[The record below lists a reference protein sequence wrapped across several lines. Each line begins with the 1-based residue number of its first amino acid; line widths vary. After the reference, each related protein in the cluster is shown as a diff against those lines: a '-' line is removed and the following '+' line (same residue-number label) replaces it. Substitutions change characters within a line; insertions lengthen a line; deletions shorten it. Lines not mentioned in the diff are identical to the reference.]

1 MPCTVVAAL
10 PPVSR
15 KTGGPVRG
23 RRTGCFTWN
32 HASPPGGLVPG
43 PLLVGSGE
51 RGSRQAASRGTA
63 CVPCSLGSEEHP
75 EQDGVWRTPPGHG
88 ARMAAGTP
96 SSLLVATRPAEPERG
111 AVDPRGVGVPPRG
124 TSGSSSSAGSWSWA
138 SWPAPYA
145 GATTGAAAA
154 VGVRVRRGG
163 GARWGSGALE
173 ERRRPRWLPPRRHRR
188 APSPRSGSG
197 GLPEWRRVRG
207 PAPPSSA
214 DRGRPVPSR
223 ASSAPS
229 CAGRR
234 HRFADPVVSGQPS
247 LRPRCAVRAAV
258 PTLEA
263 GLRSPAA
270 VVRPTAA
277 PGSGCSDAGPPVR
290 GCISVPAVL
299 PGPPARGSIGG
310 AAPRIAAGPPVRC
323 PGARSRRDRARGR
336 GWPRSRTPSRRPP
349 ASSAPIASRARR
361 AGRRGGHRDPE
372 VGRYGDVSRGT
383 GGVSRASRTGTVTG
397 VWARSARR

>member
-1 MPCTVVAAL
+1 MGLLA
-10 PPVSR
+10 
-15 KTGGPVRG
+15 GPVRRSDHRCC
-23 RRTGCFTWN
+23 RR
-32 HASPPGGLVPG
+32 
-43 PLLVGSGE
+43 
-51 RGSRQAASRGTA
+51 RR
-63 CVPCSLGSEEHP
+63 
-75 EQDGVWRTPPGHG
+75 
-88 ARMAAGTP
+88 
-96 SSLLVATRPAEPERG
+96 
-111 AVDPRGVGVPPRG
+111 
-124 TSGSSSSAGSWSWA
+124 
-138 SWPAPYA
+138 
-145 GATTGAAAA
+145 
-154 VGVRVRRGG
+154 VRVRSGG
-163 GARWGSGALE
+163 GARLGVGPTRGAAKAQVPAASSTSLNAISALRLGGLRRGDE
-173 ERRRPRWLPPRRHRR
+173 FADPLPHRRRTAAARSRRAPPRRHR
-188 APSPRSGSG
+188 ALADVTGSPI
-197 GLPEWRRVRG
+197 LWCRG
-207 PAPPSSA
+207 
-214 DRGRPVPSR
+214 SR
-223 ASSAPS
+223 AS
-229 CAGRR
+229 
-234 HRFADPVVSGQPS
+234 
-247 LRPRCAVRAAV
+247 RPRCAVRAAV

-310 AAPRIAAGPPVRC
+310 AAPRIAVGPPVRC